1 MLKEGVWQCAGTLAN
16 ASNHCKYKAKEKRNL
31 VSHIQQ
37 EHLADKVD
45 NIPFCLSLLG
55 FVSPVSLRGSQ
66 VTSVQ
71 SQTVGQFPSV
81 STTSI
86 STFMMFM
93 GCSILLGN

>member
-45 NIPFCLSLLG
+45 NILFCL
-55 FVSPVSLRGSQ
+55 
-66 VTSVQ
+66 
-71 SQTVGQFPSV
+71 
-81 STTSI
+81 
-86 STFMMFM
+86 
-93 GCSILLGN
+93 